1 MDLAG
6 SLNVFVLCAASRD
19 LESLW
24 KHDSDRA
31 AEEPAC
37 RVAMH
42 RRSGGKGVCPLGEQ
56 RPVVRAGVMFFLKE
70 RLCEIDNY
78 LIAHRS
84 PA

>member
-6 SLNVFVLCAASRD
+6 SLNVFVLCTASRD

-24 KHDSDRA
+24 KHDSDRVV
-31 AEEPAC
+31 EGPAC
-37 RVAMH
+37 RVAAH

-56 RPVVRAGVMFFLKE
+56 RPIVKGWGDVFLKE
-70 RLCEIDNY
+70 KLCEIDNY
-78 LIAHRS
+78 LIAHKS